1 MSDFNIDIDTSALV
15 TALKSLDGLGDGWA
29 RMVTKVVSENK
40 RMDNAVQQSLKSQLE
55 AKTRLQA
62 ADAKTN
68 SDAAFARDR
77 RKIQMMDASAAMEL
91 KQARASEVAANAA
104 VKAGNEKVIATN
116 REARELERLKVKY
129 KDGYAAAALYRSMQN
144 EVTKA
149 HKLGAISATQYEGQL
164 ESLAAEYTQFAN
176 GGAAAGNRFAGAAVG
191 ATRRMSSMG
200 VVTQQ
205 VGYQVGDFAVQV
217 QSGQS
222 ALVAFS
228 QQATQLVGVLPL
240 MSDTLGIS
248 AGKLV
253 GISAGLGIAIPVVTA
268 LANVL
273 FTSMFDTAKATKEA
287 ADEQKNLQES
297 LDGTVESLEDA
308 NRAWSDFRQGLLT
321 GESGFTDN
329 LANAQVELDAA
340 IALQIASIE
349 AGVAQSRGL
358 GGINLGGLLR
368 TLTQGSE
375 EDIFSKAVDDAQA
388 KVTAFQEAAAA
399 RATQIATDRETEA
412 GNRIAL
418 LATEIA
424 FGEDSLAVATELTRQ
439 AEEAYRIELAKDGI
453 KAGAEAD
460 NLVALMLE
468 ERRLDV
474 VLETKTAK
482 EEDLATAEEML
493 TTLINEAEVQSL
505 INRYG
510 EDSAKVSAERV
521 EQEREAFAVLVSNLD
536 VQQDIKD
543 ALNDAYNETVNLAA
557 SGAAWA
563 DRMADVG
570 AEIKGIMASLASLGG
585 GMLDNAFKQVELDV
599 LEAGGTNLAAGRAA
613 DRARMEAEFSARSVG
628 ANPFELAEIGVERSN
643 YNLGIE
649 LDDDILARQEANN
662 ERGRGTSG
670 GSSGSEAADKLDFVQ
685 ALEAEMAVRGELV
698 KLFGDEYELQS
709 EIARIVKGLGEAT
722 SEYDARDIEALAQK
736 NLLLIEQENLREES
750 VKQMQNVYDMLGNEM
765 GTAFTSMIDGTKSVE
780 DAFKSMAK
788 NIIDQLIQIF
798 IVEQMVNSITGG
810 LGGGGGIFGGGG
822 GSKVKFG
829 GTKASGGPIDGGK
842 SYLVG
847 ESGPELII
855 PRDNS
860 EVINN
865 KHLKQMQGGNGSGG
879 DNVVIHQSFNFSANG
894 DDTVRRLIQQ
904 AAPQIAQMTKSSM
917 LNDRRRGGQT
927 KSVFG

>member
-1 MSDFNIDIDTSALV
+1 MSDLSISADL
-15 TALKSLDGLGDGWA
+15 SG
-29 RMVTKVVSENK
+29 VTKGIETLDRFNSQFSKMVNSVVSENS
-40 RMDNAVQQSLKSQLE
+40 RMERAVKASASSQLE
-55 AKTRLQA
+55 AQKRNALGQI
-62 ADAKTN
+62 
-68 SDAAFARDR
+68 AAFKGLVNSQLGVERAY
-77 RKIQMMDASAAMEL
+77 KSAAASAKAFETAI
-91 KQARASEVAANAA
+91 KSGEAATRRAVAAKKTQENAL
-104 VKAGNEKVIATN
+104 NQL
-116 REARELERLKVKY
+116 RVKY
-129 KDGYAAAALYRSMQN
+129 QPLYAAS
-144 EVTKA
+144 K
-149 HKLGAISATQYEGQL
+149 QYEQVLEEIEIAYQTGILSQKQYMASTAQL
-164 ESLAAEYTQFAN
+164 TKEFNQFAN

-253 GISAGLGIAIPVVTA
+253 GISAALGIAIPVVTA

-287 ADEQKNLQES
+287 ADEQKKLQES

-308 NRAWSDFRQGLLT
+308 NRAWEDFRQGLLT
-321 GESGFTDN
+321 GESGFTDS
-329 LANAQVELDAA
+329 LESVTKRLLDAKAALENESTLTLTARA
-340 IALQIASIE
+340 ILDPIFNVGDVGN
-349 AGVAQSRGL
+349 AGVSAAQKEL
-358 GGINLGGLLR
+358 
-368 TLTQGSE
+368 
-375 EDIFSKAVDDAQA
+375 DDAQRLYD
-388 KVTAFQEAAAA
+388 TFLEEAGERAAQ
-399 RATQIATDRETEA
+399 RATDREAEA
-412 GNRIAL
+412 HNRIAL
-418 LATEIA
+418 LAKEIA
-424 FGEDSLAVATELTRQ
+424 FGEDSIAVATELTRQ
-439 AEEAYRIELAKDGI
+439 AEVAYRIELAKDGI
-453 KAGAEAD
+453 KGDRAE

-468 ERRLDV
+468 ERRLDAAN
-474 VLETKTAK
+474 EAK
-482 EEDLATAEEML
+482 KIREEALATAEEML

-505 INRYG
+505 INIYG

-536 VQQDIKD
+536 VQQSIKD

-613 DRARMEAEFSARSVG
+613 DRARMEAEFAARSIG
-628 ANPFELAEIGVERSN
+628 ANPLEMAVIGAERGS

-662 ERGRGTSG
+662 EAAR
-670 GSSGSEAADKLDFVQ
+670 EAAKAANATKDDKLDFVQ
-685 ALEAEMAVRGELV
+685 ALREEMVVRGELV

-709 EIARIVKGLGEAT
+709 EIARIVKGLGEDSGNYNAQ
-722 SEYDARDIEALAQK
+722 SIEALAQQ

-798 IVEQMVNSITGG
+798 IVEQMVNSISGG
-810 LGGGGGIFGGGG
+810 LGGGGGGILSGIFGGGG

-847 ESGPELII
+847 ESGPELIV
-855 PRDNS
+855 PRDS
-860 EVINN
+860 GEVLNN
-865 KHLKQMQGGNGSGG
+865 RHLKQLQGGNGNGG
-879 DNVVIHQSFNFSANG
+879 DNVVINQTFSFSANG
-894 DDTVRRLIQQ
+894 DDTVKRLIQQ